1 MGNLSKFRGGHGPL
15 ALHVAM
21 LLHGKL
27 DVGHALVPSCLG
39 APILNLFYWT
49 PLPSSFRCTK
59 LGSGSLSLKPTYQ
72 IYPMRAMILC
82 LWVSCLVKKL
92 SLNEQRLAELTGGN

>member
-39 APILNLFYWT
+39 APILNLFWT
-49 PLPSSFRCTK
+49 PLPPSFRCIK
-59 LGSGSLSLKPTYQ
+59 LGSGSLSLKPTYH

-92 SLNEQRLAELTGGN
+92 SLNEQRLAELIGGN

>member
-27 DVGHALVPSCLG
+27 VVGHALVPSCLG
-39 APILNLFYWT
+39 DPILNFFWT
-49 PLPSSFRCTK
+49 PLPSSFRCIK
-59 LGSGSLSLKPTYQ
+59 LGSGSLSLKPTYS
-72 IYPMRAMILC
+72 IYPMRAIILC
-82 LWVSCLVKKL
+82 NLFMGEFPCQEAK
-92 SLNEQRLAELTGGN
+92 LNEQRLDS

>member
-27 DVGHALVPSCLG
+27 DVGHALVPRCSNIKLVLD
-39 APILNLFYWT
+39 PIATIIQMHQAWIWFLVSQTYIPNISNESNDTVFMGE
-49 PLPSSFRCTK
+49 LPCQEAKS
-59 LGSGSLSLKPTYQ
+59 
-72 IYPMRAMILC
+72 
-82 LWVSCLVKKL
+82 
-92 SLNEQRLAELTGGN
+92 